1 MLGIS
6 RATFHAFV
14 REEWKHRRPW
24 PPRFKSGLNDQAC
37 WWEWRAYGSFP
48 LMRRYAT
55 NASLTA
61 MIARTE

>member
-6 RATFHAFV
+6 RATFYAFV
-14 REEWKHRRPW
+14 REESKPW
-24 PPRFKSGLNDQAC
+24 LPRFKSGLNDEAC

-48 LMRRYAT
+48 LIRRYAT